1 MLVLVISSMDT
12 LINAISSLITIEGPK
27 FFKLKRSKNYLQFSK
42 YTISILSL
50 FVFYTASK
58 GNSVLFMFLFADLL
72 CCAAAFPIFYGLYK
86 GDVSSKVSFYSILV
100 GLIFGL
106 CMFPDQSFQSSIIV
120 GGILSAKIFPVWISS
135 ALLFWSFICA
145 TFIPIIIVMYFKNK
159 KLKFRYSKLKK
170 IKDIRS

>member
-1 MLVLVISSMDT
+1 
-12 LINAISSLITIEGPK
+12 
-27 FFKLKRSKNYLQFSK
+27 
-42 YTISILSL
+42 
-50 FVFYTASK
+50 
-58 GNSVLFMFLFADLL
+58 
-72 CCAAAFPIFYGLYK
+72 
-86 GDVSSKVSFYSILV
+86 
-100 GLIFGL
+100 
-106 CMFPDQSFQSSIIV
+106 MFPDQSFQSSIIV